1 MADNDTN
8 ASIRQWLKD
17 KGYSDRD
24 IAKILAKLAEHDHRT
39 MSDAVFDSIGSDGKS
54 LEDLIGELLAE

>member
-24 IAKILAKLAEHDHRT
+24 IAKILAKLAEHDHQT

>member
-8 ASIRQWLKD
+8 ASIRQWLKE

-24 IAKILAKLAEHDHRT
+24 IEKILAKLADHDHKT
-39 MSDAVFDSIGSDGKS
+39 LSDAVFDSLGGGKS
-54 LEDLIGELLAE
+54 LEDMIGELLAE